1 MPSLCQQE
9 LDAASLSAF
18 YETTVKEDCLRL
30 KLCDMPLALCGPLF
44 NAVADSRQL
53 SALVLDMDSAREAVW
68 EKVGL
73 WDTGSRPAC
82 KCNRQGKAVKHVGHS
97 QRPSC
102 PVSQK
107 RGGTTV

>member
-1 MPSLCQQE
+1 MVPITAPSACQQE

-68 EKVGL
+68 EKVGR

-82 KCNRQGKAVKHVGHS
+82 KWNWQGKVLEAC
-97 QRPSC
+97 R
-102 PVSQK
+102 
-107 RGGTTV
+107 T